1 MDVEALREQTPGC
14 LHRVHLICAEAF
26 ASDSFT
32 VLRPLEHLYVDCA
45 SVLPPIAGT
54 LTEAWPPALQA
65 MFTASRAPFSWATP
79 LSSPGPVAVVGI
91 AVAGPDGSGLGATP
105 GGGGSGSRFPRRA
118 MAPAGPAGRP
128 RRARGRR
135 RAPVRTRSA
144 TPRPR
149 LARSGG
155 AGSSQWRLR

>member
-45 SVLPPIAGT
+45 SVLPPMAGT

-65 MFTASRAPFSWATP
+65 MFTASRAPA
-79 LSSPGPVAVVGI
+79 
-91 AVAGPDGSGLGATP
+91 
-105 GGGGSGSRFPRRA
+105 
-118 MAPAGPAGRP
+118 
-128 RRARGRR
+128 
-135 RAPVRTRSA
+135 RTRSA
-144 TPRPR
+144 TPCPR

-155 AGSSQWRLR
+155 AGPSQWRLR